1 MNSYYKYRSIPK
13 SSFYNINILILPI
26 NTTEKYLKY
35 FIHFCLCLR
44 PPAIM
49 KLIFRT
55 MRLENFMTSCRDKLQ
70 YHHHAIS
77 NKIKFNFL
85 IILFGKISSS
95 KSLPSCGTEPEIERM
110 TDFEKCNLEPYT
122 LEPSKSKVP
131 VAYAGADLR
140 FWRGGGE

>member
-49 KLIFRT
+49 NLIFRT
-55 MRLENFMTSCRDKLQ
+55 VRLKNFMTSCRDKLYQ
-70 YHHHAIS
+70 HTIS
-77 NKIKFNFL
+77 NKINFNFL
-85 IILFGKISSS
+85 IILFGKMSS
-95 KSLPSCGTEPEIERM
+95 KRNSV
-110 TDFEKCNLEPYT
+110 N
-122 LEPSKSKVP
+122 
-131 VAYAGADLR
+131 DLASSNDVTINDVNGR
-140 FWRGGGE
+140 IGNKTW